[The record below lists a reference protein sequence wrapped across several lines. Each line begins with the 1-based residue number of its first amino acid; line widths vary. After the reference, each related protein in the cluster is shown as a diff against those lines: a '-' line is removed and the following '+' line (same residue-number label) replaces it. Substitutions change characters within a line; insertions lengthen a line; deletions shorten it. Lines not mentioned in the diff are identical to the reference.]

1 MVYRGYVKDGRIE
14 LDNGGPLPEGVQV
27 RIELVEPATHSGSAA
42 HEPLGRKLL
51 RHAGTATGL
60 PADMSSNHDHYLYGT
75 PKR

>member
-27 RIELVEPATHSGSAA
+27 RIELVESETGSGNTC
-42 HEPLGRKLL
+42 HESLGRKLL

-60 PADMSSNHDHYLYGT
+60 PADMSSDHDHYLYGT

>member
-14 LDNGGPLPEGVQV
+14 LDNGDPLPEGIRV
-27 RIELVEPATHSGSAA
+27 RIELVEPETRSSTACN
-42 HEPLGRKLL
+42 EPLGRKLL